1 MPTIADR
8 IHLRFHPIALLQL
21 AVLCLLLLGLTWPS
35 YATTRSQAPVDQELR
50 SWLVEAVNQADS
62 FEDRFDAEVWLVDM
76 SARISRYVKDD
87 QERLHILRSAH
98 REAKR
103 AGLPIDLVMGVI
115 HTESLFQRFAIS
127 VVGAQGLM
135 QVMPFWKNEIGRP
148 EDNLTDIDTN
158 LRYGCTILSY
168 YLERSKGNLSEALA
182 RYNGSYGKMK
192 YPNKV
197 YAAQN
202 RYLD

>member
-1 MPTIADR
+1 LSSLTIAVK
-8 IHLRFHPIALLQL
+8 LLFTVPYVL
-21 AVLCLLLLGLTWPS
+21 ITLLMSGAV
-35 YATTRSQAPVDQELR
+35 QAKNQSPVQVDQALR
-50 SWLVEAVNQADS
+50 LHLMEAVNTADS

-76 SARISRYVKDD
+76 SARIRRYVKDD

-98 REAKR
+98 REALR
-103 AGLPIDLVMGVI
+103 AGLPPDLVLSVI

-148 EDNLTDIDTN
+148 DDNLTDIDTN

-168 YLERSKGNLSEALA
+168 YLKRSRGNLSEALA
-182 RYNGSYGKMK
+182 RYNGSFGKMK

-197 YAAQN
+197 YTNQA
-202 RYLD
+202 RYQD